1 MNTCGTEPDCAKPD
15 TDQPQQQTHKPKARA
30 HAKDGLRAEVP
41 GSLVLRSKRGHFARR
56 PEPRVLRSSIH
67 IHLP

>member
-41 GSLVLRSKRGHFARR
+41 GTGMKNFVLSTMRDG
-56 PEPRVLRSSIH
+56 P
-67 IHLP
+67 